1 MPPAA
6 EQLNAYEQDAAL
18 RERAARVLP
27 GGMYGHQSAARLP
40 EGFPQFFARGEGS
53 HIWDVDGNE
62 YIDYMCSYGPI
73 VLGHRHPTVE
83 RAVAAQSAEGDCFNA
98 PTERIVEL
106 AELMTCLI
114 GHGDWAWFAKNG
126 SDATRFALQLARAHT
141 GRNTALRGERAYHG
155 WGSTWMGGA
164 LGMTPSD
171 TDFQLT
177 YTYNDLATVRV
188 AADEAGDD
196 LAAIVVSAVEYDE
209 NGKWTAPDQAFV
221 QGVRDV
227 CDATGAVL
235 VLDDVRAGFRLDLGG
250 SWASYGVEPDVSAY
264 CKAIANGYPLAAVV
278 ARREFEDAAG
288 QFFATGS
295 YWFSGVAM
303 AASIATITTLQE
315 TDGVAQIRRAG
326 TLLREGLDA
335 QAQSH
340 GVAIQQ
346 SGPVQVPS
354 LRFLEDDP
362 ANLQLPRA
370 MTFTSEAAKR
380 GVYLHPTHNWF
391 LSTAHSDEDIERTL
405 AVTDVAFA
413 QVKDAF
419 GSD

>member
-1 MPPAA
+1 M
-6 EQLNAYEQDAAL
+6 NTYEQDLAL

-53 HIWDVDGNE
+53 HIWDADGNE

-73 VLGHRHPTVE
+73 VLGHRHPSVE
-83 RAVAAQSAEGDCFNA
+83 RAAAAQAAEGDCFNA
-98 PTERIVEL
+98 PTERIIEL
-106 AELMTCLI
+106 AELMTGLI

-126 SDATRFALQLARAHT
+126 SDATRFALQVARAKT
-141 GRNTALRGERAYHG
+141 GKSTVLRGERAYHG

-164 LGMTPSD
+164 AGMTPSA
-171 TDFQLT
+171 TDFQLS
-177 YTYNDLATVRV
+177 YTYNDLPSVRA

-196 LAAIVVSAVEYDE
+196 LAAVVVSAVEYDAA
-209 NGKWTAPDQAFV
+209 GVWTAPDQEFV
-221 QGVRDV
+221 QGVRDL

-250 SWASYGVEPDVSAY
+250 SWASYGVEPDISAY
-264 CKAIANGYPLAAVV
+264 CKAIANGYPLSAVV
-278 ARREFEDAAG
+278 AKRELEEAAG

-315 TDGVAQIRRAG
+315 TDGTAQIKRAG
-326 TLLREGLDA
+326 TLLREGLEA
-335 QAQSH
+335 QALSH

-346 SGPVQVPS
+346 AGPVQVPS
-354 LRFLEDDP
+354 LRFLGDDP
-362 ANLQLPRA
+362 ATMQIPRA
-370 MTFTSEAAKR
+370 MMFTSEAAKR

-391 LSTAHSDEDIERTL
+391 MSTAHSDEDIERTL
-405 AVTDVAFA
+405 AVTDRAFA
-413 QVKDAF
+413 QVKEAF
-419 GSD
+419 ADD

>member
-1 MPPAA
+1 MVTAD
-6 EQLNAYEQDAAL
+6 ERLNAYERDAAL

-40 EGFPQFFARGEGS
+40 EGFPQFFSRGEGS

-73 VLGHRHPTVE
+73 VLGHRHPSVE
-83 RAVAAQSAEGDCFNA
+83 RAVAAQAAEGDCFNA

-106 AELMTCLI
+106 AELMTGLI

-126 SDATRFALQLARAHT
+126 SDATRFALQVARVHT
-141 GRNTALRGERAYHG
+141 GKSTALRGERAYHG
-155 WGSTWMGGA
+155 WGSTWMSSA
-164 LGMTPSD
+164 AGMTPSD
-171 TDFQLT
+171 ADFQLT
-177 YTYNDLATVRV
+177 YTYNDVGSVRA
-188 AADEAGDD
+188 AADAAGDD
-196 LAAIVVSAVEYDE
+196 LAAVVVSAVEYDAT
-209 NGKWTAPDQAFV
+209 GTWTAPDQEFV
-221 QGVRDV
+221 QGVRDL

-250 SWASYGVEPDVSAY
+250 SWASYRVDPDISVY
-264 CKAIANGYPLAAVV
+264 CKAIANGYPLAGVV
-278 ARREFEDAAG
+278 AKRKLEDAAG
-288 QFFATGS
+288 KFFATGS

-315 TDGVAQIRRAG
+315 TDGVAQISRAG

-335 QAQSH
+335 QAQTH
-340 GVAIQQ
+340 GIAIRQ
-346 SGPVQVPS
+346 SGPVQVPA
-354 LRFLEDDP
+354 LRFLGDDP
-362 ANLQLPRA
+362 ANMQVPRA
-370 MTFTSEAAKR
+370 MMFTSEAAKR

-405 AVTDVAFA
+405 RVTDVAFA
-413 QVKDAF
+413 GVKKAF
-419 GSD
+419 GHD

>member
-1 MPPAA
+1 MATTDQQLHTYERDA
-6 EQLNAYEQDAAL
+6 EL
-18 RERAARVLP
+18 RARAASVLP

-40 EGFPQFFARGEGS
+40 DGFPQFFARGEGS

-73 VLGHRHPTVE
+73 VLGHRHPSVE
-83 RAVAAQSAEGDCFNA
+83 RAVAAQAADGDCFNA

-106 AELMTCLI
+106 AELMTGLI

-126 SDATRFALQLARAHT
+126 SDATRFALQVARAHT
-141 GRNTALRGERAYHG
+141 RKNTAIRGEHAYHG
-155 WGSTWMGGA
+155 WGSTWMGA
-164 LGMTPSD
+164 AAGMTPSA

-177 YTYNDLATVRV
+177 YTYNDLESVR
-188 AADEAGDD
+188 AAAVEAGDD
-196 LAAIVVSAVEYDE
+196 LAAVVVSAVEYDAS
-209 NGKWTAPDQAFV
+209 GTWTAPDQEFV
-221 QGVRDV
+221 QGVRDL

-250 SWASYGVEPDVSAY
+250 SWASYGVEPDISAY
-264 CKAIANGYPLAAVV
+264 CKAIANGYPLSAVV
-278 ARREFEDAAG
+278 AKRELEEAAS

-315 TDGVAQIRRAG
+315 TDGVARIKRAG
-326 TLLREGLDA
+326 TMLREGLNL

-340 GVAIQQ
+340 GIAIKQA
-346 SGPVQVPS
+346 GPVQVPS
-354 LRFLEDDP
+354 VRFVGDDL
-362 ANLQLPRA
+362 AKMDIPRA
-370 MTFTSEAAKR
+370 MMFTGEAAKR

-391 LSTAHSDEDIERTL
+391 LSAAHSDEDVEHTL
-405 AVTDVAFA
+405 AVTDIAFA
-413 QVKDAF
+413 RVKEAF
-419 GSD
+419 GDA

>member
-1 MPPAA
+1 MTTTDQQLHTYERDA
-6 EQLNAYEQDAAL
+6 EL
-18 RERAARVLP
+18 RARAASVLP

-40 EGFPQFFARGEGS
+40 DGFPQFFARGEGS

-73 VLGHRHPTVE
+73 VLGHRHPSVE
-83 RAVAAQSAEGDCFNA
+83 RAVAAQAADGDCFNA

-106 AELMTCLI
+106 AELMTGLI

-126 SDATRFALQLARAHT
+126 SDATRFALQVARAHT
-141 GRNTALRGERAYHG
+141 GKNTAIRGEHAYHG
-155 WGSTWMGGA
+155 WGSTWMGA
-164 LGMTPSD
+164 AAGMTPSA

-177 YTYNDLATVRV
+177 YTYHDLESVR
-188 AADEAGDD
+188 AAAVEAGDD
-196 LAAIVVSAVEYDE
+196 LAAVVVSAVEYDAS
-209 NGKWTAPDQAFV
+209 GSWTAPDQAFV
-221 QGVRDV
+221 RGVRDL

-250 SWASYGVEPDVSAY
+250 SWASYGVEPDISAY
-264 CKAIANGYPLAAVV
+264 CKAIANGYPLSAVV
-278 ARREFEDAAG
+278 AKRELEEAASR
-288 QFFATGS
+288 FFATGS

-315 TDGVAQIRRAG
+315 TDGVAQIKRAG
-326 TLLREGLDA
+326 TMLREGLNL

-340 GVAIQQ
+340 GIAIKQA
-346 SGPVQVPS
+346 GPVQVPS
-354 LRFLEDDP
+354 VRFVGDDL
-362 ANLQLPRA
+362 AKMDIPRA
-370 MTFTSEAAKR
+370 MMFTGEAAKR

-391 LSTAHSDEDIERTL
+391 LSAAHRDEDIEHTL

-413 QVKDAF
+413 RVKEAF
-419 GSD
+419 GDA